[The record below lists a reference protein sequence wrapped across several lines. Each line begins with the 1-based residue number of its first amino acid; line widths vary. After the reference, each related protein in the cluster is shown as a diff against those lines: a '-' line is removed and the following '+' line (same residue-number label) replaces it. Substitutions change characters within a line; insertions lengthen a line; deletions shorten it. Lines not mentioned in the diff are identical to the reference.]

1 MVQTLIRLPFAGATL
16 VTQGVGNG
24 FSHTG
29 SSHFAYDFDLDFGQQ
44 VLAVAAGRVVAMRET
59 VVDGGPASY
68 AGDPSLGPSNIGNF
82 VTLEHV
88 INGRVFYSSYFHLR
102 QGSVPLT
109 VGSVV
114 EEGTVLGQ
122 VGNTGARS
130 GTHLHVQF
138 GATAI
143 QWQAGLVA
151 YAAPTSTNSTL
162 AQELRFVGY
171 DGVASLTA
179 GSRVTGA
186 LAGDF
191 AANTGTEAE
200 LALGVTGSGAV
211 ALPRD
216 MDWFRIEVQAGQS
229 YTVTVNAAAGSSL
242 DAHLRLHDANGRLIG
257 SDDDSGPGSNAR
269 LNFVANQTT
278 HLFLSAGGFGNST
291 GTYTVSF
298 DPRGVM
304 KTGTAGA
311 DHLTGGLGNDQLRGL
326 SGHDTLIAGA
336 GNDRL
341 SGDAGNDVLYGG
353 TGRDVIDGGTGR
365 DTLFGGSGADVF
377 VFQQGDGIDS
387 LRDFQNGFDR
397 IQVEGVRG
405 FSALAFSTAVGG
417 TWVDYGNGAVYVRG
431 MTPAQFDASD
441 FIFA

>member
-1 MVQTLIRLPFAGATL
+1 MVQTLIRLPFSGATV

-29 SSHFAYDFDLDFGQQ
+29 ATHFAYDFDLDFGQQ

-59 VVDGGPASY
+59 VVDGRPASF

-102 QGSVPLT
+102 QGSVPLS

-114 EEGTVLGQ
+114 EEGDVLGQ

-138 GATAI
+138 GTTAV

-151 YAAPTSTNSTL
+151 YAAPSSANTLL

-171 DGVASLTA
+171 DGVGALGAGSTVTA
-179 GSRVTGA
+179 GAAS
-186 LAGDF
+186 DF
-191 AANTGTEAE
+191 AANTGTEAH
-200 LALGVTGSGAV
+200 LALNTPGSGAI

-216 MDWFRIEVQAGQS
+216 LDWFRIEVQAGQS
-229 YTVTVNAAAGSSL
+229 YTVSVNAADGSSL
-242 DAHLRLHDANGRLIG
+242 DAFLRLHDANGQMIS

-291 GTYTVSF
+291 GSYTVGF
-298 DPRGVM
+298 EPRGVT
-304 KTGTAGA
+304 KTGGAGA
-311 DHLTGGLGNDQLRGL
+311 DRLTGGLGADQLRGL
-326 SGHDTLIAGA
+326 SGNDTLIASA

-353 TGRDVIDGGTGR
+353 TGRDVIDGGSGR
-365 DTLFGGSGADVF
+365 DTLFGGSGVDVF

-387 LRDFQNGFDR
+387 LRDFQNGVDR
-397 IQVEGVRG
+397 LQVEGVRG
-405 FSALAFSTAVGG
+405 FSALTFSTAVGG

-431 MTPAQFDASD
+431 MTPGQFDSSD